1 MWSTWHILTLPSIAI
16 PGILG
21 YILGLKYCLFF
32 SVRRFFPVM
41 LANAKPL
48 VPLPLIRSFSSES
61 GLPRLRLRGL
71 PFHATAYDVRGFFR
85 GFRLAQSGAVELLR
99 HGRRPT
105 GQAFAYFQDVV
116 EAMRAKDGRK
126 WRWRKMNQIGET
138 WKIWRDGS
146 LEMVLIDTLHIRVAY
161 IFNLDFVTD
170 AVKFPMSEAVSL
182 MFRCNLIYLFCYK
195 TYETLPRTPWMASHA
210 VWSERKSID

>member
-1 MWSTWHILTLPSIAI
+1 LTLPSIAI

-21 YILGLKYCLFF
+21 YFGAQVLQCAFRNSF
-32 SVRRFFPVM
+32 QM

-48 VPLPLIRSFSSES
+48 APLSLSLIRSFSSES

-71 PFHATAYDVRGFFR
+71 PFHATAYDVRGFFK

-99 HGRRPT
+99 NGRRPT

-126 WRWRKMNQIGET
+126 WRWREMNQIGET
-138 WKIWRDGS
+138 
-146 LEMVLIDTLHIRVAY
+146 
-161 IFNLDFVTD
+161 
-170 AVKFPMSEAVSL
+170 
-182 MFRCNLIYLFCYK
+182 
-195 TYETLPRTPWMASHA
+195 
-210 VWSERKSID
+210 